1 MANPRQ
7 EAHEAGR
14 NAQEASK
21 RMVEE
26 SGRAGRRMADVGEQ
40 TVRAGADIAQRNAE
54 TLQQAWES
62 GSELANDLTRRS
74 TEQFTRT
81 FGFGGE
87 EVEKA
92 TQQSSRNLEA
102 IAQSSSILAQGMQEV
117 SRECFDLMRKS
128 VARNF
133 DWMDAFARCRTPQE
147 LMAKQSEVARDSLE
161 ELLQTTRRT
170 AEASVRM
177 ADEAARKIADA
188 AEAARRSA

>member
-7 EAHEAGR
+7 DTHEAGKS
-14 NAQEASK
+14 AQEATK
-21 RMVEE
+21 RMTEE

-40 TVRAGADIAQRNAE
+40 TARAGADIAKRNAE

-74 TEQFTRT
+74 TEQFART

-102 IAQSSSILAQGMQEV
+102 IAQSGSILAHGMQEV

-133 DWMDAFARCRTPQE
+133 EWMDALARCRTPQE
-147 LMAKQSEVARDSLE
+147 LMAKQSEAARDGLE

-177 ADEAARKIADA
+177 ADEAARKITNA
-188 AEAARRSA
+188 AEDARRAG